1 MLLVT
6 SIVKKLLE
14 HSMKKRCRR
23 YTKWNLGLKKYLG
36 EKAIDCMSNENAMI
50 IHSITGLL

>member
-14 HSMKKRCRR
+14 HSMKKRCGR